1 MLEYFNRTS
10 ALRQGT
16 SQLFLS
22 YKKPNKPVSADT
34 VSNWLKNALSKS
46 GISTS
51 LFSAH
56 STRSA
61 STSCAKAAQIPL
73 DTIMRSA
80 RWSNYDT
87 FQKFYN
93 LPVVSQNNFFEI
105 LYPLRS
111 CNLCVRQQYNLFQV
125 LSTDCLLFSYVWC
138 LVTQALKSHMTP
150 K

>member
-61 STSCAKAAQIPL
+61 FTSCAKAAQIPL
-73 DTIMRSA
+73 DTIMKSA
-80 RWSNYDT
+80 QWSNYDT

-105 LYPLRS
+105 L
-111 CNLCVRQQYNLFQV
+111 
-125 LSTDCLLFSYVWC
+125 
-138 LVTQALKSHMTP
+138 
-150 K
+150 

>member
-1 MLEYFNRTS
+1 MFFCYQNIVKDFQAWQAHFLPGVCCLKTRSLVVCCYLHARVFQQDQCLKTGYIS
-10 ALRQGT
+10 T
-16 SQLFLS
+16 VLS

-51 LFSAH
+51 LFSTH

-105 LYPLRS
+105 L
-111 CNLCVRQQYNLFQV
+111 
-125 LSTDCLLFSYVWC
+125 
-138 LVTQALKSHMTP
+138 
-150 K
+150 